1 VSTTPFLTVIV
12 PVYRV
17 EPFLR
22 RCLDSILAGAP
33 DGVEVVAVDDRS
45 PDRCGDLLDA
55 YQRADDR
62 VRVLHLAENVGLGRA
77 RNAGLDAARGE
88 YVWFVD
94 SDDWLPR
101 GSVAAV
107 VDRLRAARPDVL
119 LVDHVRTYGGGRRA
133 VDASSHV
140 LHGRSDEPSVSLAQR
155 PELLRVLHT
164 AWNKVVRR
172 DFLDELELRFPT
184 GYYEDYLFSHP
195 ILMAARRI
203 SVLDRVCYYYRQRRP
218 GTQITRTAGP
228 RHFDAFLQYDRLFAL
243 LDRWGR
249 DYDRWRPQLF
259 HLMINHLVVI
269 AGNEAR
275 VPSDLRRRFF
285 SRTAWYYH
293 LYRPRDGYP
302 RPRGACL
309 VKHLLVRM
317 DAFRAYETFRW
328 CYRISRRLRRGLTPA
343 VALPEALPSTPRRPA
358 RRAGWAEV
366 DVKTGGRTRAEGSFV
381 HVR

>member
-1 VSTTPFLTVIV
+1 VSTTPFLTVVV

-45 PDRCGDLLDA
+45 PDRCGDLLDV
-55 YQRADDR
+55 YQSVDDR
-62 VRVLHLAENVGLGRA
+62 VRVLHLDENVGLGKA
-77 RNAGLDAARGE
+77 RNAGLDAAWGE

-101 GSVAAV
+101 GAVAAV

-119 LVDHVRTYGGGRRA
+119 IVDHLRTYGGGRRA
-133 VDASSHV
+133 ADASSPLLRDCASTV
-140 LHGRSDEPSVSLAQR
+140 TLAQR

-172 DFLDELELRFPT
+172 EFLEDLGVRFPA

-195 ILMAARRI
+195 VLMAARRI
-203 SVLDRVCYYYRQRRP
+203 AVLDRVCYYYRQRRP
-218 GTQITRTAGP
+218 GTQITRTASP

-243 LDRWGR
+243 LDRWGP
-249 DYDRWRPQLF
+249 DYERWRPELFQL
-259 HLMINHLVVI
+259 MVNHLVVI

-275 VPSDLRRRFF
+275 VPGDLRRRFF
-285 SRTAWYYH
+285 SQTAWYYH
-293 LYRPRDGYP
+293 RYRPRGGYQI
-302 RPRGACL
+302 G
-309 VKHLLVRM
+309 
-317 DAFRAYETFRW
+317 RA
-328 CYRISRRLRRGLTPA
+328 
-343 VALPEALPSTPRRPA
+343 
-358 RRAGWAEV
+358 
-366 DVKTGGRTRAEGSFV
+366 
-381 HVR
+381 HV

>member
-1 VSTTPFLTVIV
+1 MSTTPFLTVVV

-55 YQRADDR
+55 YQRADRR
-62 VRVLHLAENVGLGRA
+62 VRVLHLHENVGLGRA

-119 LVDHVRTYGGGRRA
+119 MVDHERVYVGGRRVA
-133 VDASSHV
+133 DASSP
-140 LHGRSDEPSVSLAQR
+140 LLRSRSRDTDAVTLAER

-172 DFLDELELRFPT
+172 DFLDALELRFPT
-184 GYYEDYLFSHP
+184 GLYEDYLFSHP
-195 ILMAARRI
+195 VLMAAERI
-203 SVLDRVCYYYRQRRP
+203 AVLDRICYYYRQRRP
-218 GTQITRTAGP
+218 GTQITRTASA

-243 LDRWGR
+243 LDRWGP
-249 DYDRWRPQLF
+249 DYERWRPELF
-259 HLMINHLVVI
+259 QLMINHLIVI

-275 VPSDLRRRFF
+275 VPGDLRRRFF

-293 LYRPRDGYP
+293 RYRPRGGYP

-309 VKHLLVRM
+309 IKHLLVRL

-328 CYRISRRLRRGLTPA
+328 CYRIGRRLRRGVWPA
-343 VALPEALPSTPRRPA
+343 ALPEPLPRSPRR
-358 RRAGWAEV
+358 RVSWAEV
-366 DVKTGGRTRAEGSFV
+366 DVKPGRTEESFA

>member
-1 VSTTPFLTVIV
+1 VSTTPFLTVVV

-33 DGVEVVAVDDRS
+33 DGVEVIAVDDRS

-55 YQRADDR
+55 YQRSDHR
-62 VRVLHLAENVGLGRA
+62 LRVLHLDENVGLGRA
-77 RNAGLDAARGE
+77 RNAGLDAAWGE

-107 VDRLRAARPDVL
+107 MDRLRADRPDVL
-119 LVDHVRTYGGGRRA
+119 IVDHLRAYAGGRRA
-133 VDASSHV
+133 ADASSP
-140 LHGRSDEPSVSLAQR
+140 LLRSRGTGSTVTLAER

-172 DFLDELELRFPT
+172 DFLDELGLRFPA

-195 ILMAARRI
+195 VLMAARRI
-203 SVLDRVCYYYRQRRP
+203 SVLDRVCYHYRQRRP
-218 GTQITRTAGP
+218 GTQITRTASP

-243 LDRWGR
+243 LDRWGP
-249 DYDRWRPQLF
+249 DYERWRPTLFQL
-259 HLMINHLVVI
+259 MVNHLIVI

-275 VPSDLRRRFF
+275 VPGDLRRRFF

-293 LYRPRDGYP
+293 RYRPRGGYL
-302 RPRGACL
+302 RPRG
-309 VKHLLVRM
+309 VGGIKHLLVRL

-328 CYRISRRLRRGLTPA
+328 CYRIVRRLRRGLWPA
-343 VALPEALPSTPRRPA
+343 AALPEPLPRSTRPA
-358 RRAGWAEV
+358 RRRVSWAEV
-366 DVKTGGRTRAEGSFV
+366 DVKPKRSFA